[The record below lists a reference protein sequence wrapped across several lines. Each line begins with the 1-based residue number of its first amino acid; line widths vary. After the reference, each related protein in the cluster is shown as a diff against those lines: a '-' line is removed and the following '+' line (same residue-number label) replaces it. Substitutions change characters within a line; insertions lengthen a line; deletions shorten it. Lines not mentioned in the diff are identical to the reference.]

1 MSVNVFVVAAICGN
15 WWVESGVNP
24 GIWENLT
31 VGAPGYGLG
40 QWTDITT
47 QSGSVYRRTQLFNY
61 LSANGYA
68 QDSGDGQLAFFLYE
82 NYWIPGSSY
91 YGNLFTDLQDFL
103 SYVPASPTNQELETL
118 TYAFQQGWEM
128 PIAAQPIRYQ
138 YALDVL
144 NYLVNNINNPRVP
157 WVSGNYYLPAG
168 DRYSNCMLIYDYLN
182 GYIPPTP
189 PTPTVLPNYLKAG
202 LKHIMKKRK
211 KGLYDPSKRKR
222 TILF

>member
-40 QWTDITT
+40 QWTDVP
-47 QSGSVYRRTQLFNY
+47 SAGLYRRSRLFNW
-61 LSANGYA
+61 LSANGYS
-68 QDSGDGQLAFFLYE
+68 QDSGDGQLAYFLYE
-82 NYWIPGSSY
+82 NYWTSGTGMYSA
-91 YGNLFTDLQDFL
+91 LFTDLPDFL
-103 SYVPASPTNQELETL
+103 AYVPPSPTNQELETL
-118 TYAFQQGWEM
+118 TYAFQQGWEGLST
-128 PIAAQPIRYQ
+128 PQTVRYNA
-138 YALDVL
+138 ALDVL
-144 NYLVNNINNPRVP
+144 DYLVNNINNPRVP

-189 PTPTVLPNYLKAG
+189 PTPIVLPNYLKAG

-211 KGLYDPSKRKR
+211 KESYDPAKRKR